1 MSDMINDE
9 FRRLFSD
16 TLSSIPKIGENVAG
30 LREQVKN
37 LQAAVDRVSDRDIST
52 LQKQVSGLADKVDT
66 LEREVHQMDKSA
78 QEELAR
84 RAMELERRALA
95 EVTTLRGDVNVAR
108 EQLRQDLAEAR
119 IDALKRGSVI
129 GLGSAGGVVS
139 LVEVIK
145 LLIERGS

>member
-1 MSDMINDE
+1 
-9 FRRLFSD
+9 
-16 TLSSIPKIGENVAG
+16 
-30 LREQVKN
+30 
-37 LQAAVDRVSDRDIST
+37 
-52 LQKQVSGLADKVDT
+52 
-66 LEREVHQMDKSA
+66 MDKSA

-129 GLGSAGGVVS
+129 GLGTAGGVVS